1 MRKRTGDWR
10 DLLSVYAL
18 ALDAKKIYVG
28 FIATIFSVVIIIVA
42 TLAYRG
48 LNHLGLLSAPSPSL
62 MDLGEAT
69 GAPILWHFSRG
80 TGMDMVSTF
89 LILLNPFYGN
99 LAHFALSVLVYV
111 AFFWAWSGTGGV
123 VARLAALEYAR
134 DDMPTLQEA
143 RAMVNARRRAYF
155 LAPLMPLVVIVFLSA
170 LNMLGGLIASGWYV
184 GRILLIFPGFPL
196 LIASTAIIVF
206 LIVFGILSF
215 GLMMPAVSVGGKDA
229 FESWSTAYSYVLWG
243 PRRFISYSVLAG
255 ALGVVAVVVAWGLA
269 EFLIYALCR
278 TVGMGYVGSMPWVH
292 YEAGAA
298 GGRFSMA
305 IWPAG
310 SGLWEVLSAVM
321 VALLVV
327 VRALPVAYAFA
338 YFFTAGTVIFF
349 LMRKDQDNIE
359 VEELYEEATEE
370 EEEIGEG
377 AKEPGAEPSADE
389 QGAPEAGEAGKEEV
403 PAEEDE
409 EEP

>member
-1 MRKRTGDWR
+1 
-10 DLLSVYAL
+10 L

-28 FIATIFSVVIIIVA
+28 FIATVFTVVIAMVA
-42 TLAYRG
+42 ALAYRG
-48 LNHLGLLSAPSPSL
+48 LNHLGLLSAPSRSL
-62 MDLGEAT
+62 LQLGNDAGT
-69 GAPILWHFSRG
+69 SILWHFGEG
-80 TGMDMVSTF
+80 TGMDVVSAF
-89 LILLNPFYGN
+89 LVLLNPFYGN
-99 LAHFALSVLVYV
+99 LAHFILSVLVYV
-111 AFFWAWSGTGGV
+111 ALFWAWSGTGGV

-170 LNMLGGLIASGWYV
+170 LNMIGGLIASGWYI

-196 LIASTAIIVF
+196 LVASTAIIVF

-255 ALGVVAVVVAWGLA
+255 VLGAIAVVVAWGLT

-278 TVGMGYVGSMPWVH
+278 TVNMGYISSMPWIH
-292 YEAGAA
+292 YDASAA
-298 GGRFSMA
+298 GGRVA
-305 IWPAG
+305 ISILPWG
-310 SGLWEVLSAVM
+310 GGLWSVLSAIV
-321 VALLVV
+321 VALLIV

-359 VEELYEEATEE
+359 VEELYEEAAEE

-377 AKEPGAEPSADE
+377 AKEPAPEEKEPSADE
-389 QGAPEAGEAGKEEV
+389 KGQLEAGDAAKEG
-403 PAEEDE
+403 PQAEGDE
-409 EEP
+409 EQP